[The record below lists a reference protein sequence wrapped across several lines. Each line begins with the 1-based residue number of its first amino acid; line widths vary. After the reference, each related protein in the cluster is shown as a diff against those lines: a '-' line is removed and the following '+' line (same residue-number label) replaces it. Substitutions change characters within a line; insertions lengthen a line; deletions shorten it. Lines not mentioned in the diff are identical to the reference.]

1 MKILT
6 TNLKNYRKIFD
17 SVKRTGIQLYDSVFL
32 DFTESY
38 LIFMNETSVIRI
50 QMELEGEPEGQEN
63 FFVDGG
69 KFFSLVGAYDVLRVN
84 GKKFLS
90 PAGDSFVLP
99 TFNEDIELPD
109 FAEEGNWKEAELDFT
124 KEFVANLKTAQNYIE
139 PGDTEFSSLFFED
152 DVMLSLSKTRFFQA
166 PSYNSGVSFNL
177 PYNFVTLLNTMS
189 NVGKAQLKYISKNDA
204 FKIYLKIDN
213 LEILFGTNSSN
224 SLPVDPMSE
233 DFRESFF
240 HDTWAKLPVK
250 NSIESLRFLS
260 SLLNDSPAS
269 HVNVS
274 FLKENENYY
283 MEFQISNESN
293 INYKSMVEDFSDFDY
308 FKNRSFWIS
317 LDSMRRALSNFDN
330 RSVESVVLRYEE
342 DAPAVYFADAKEVEE
357 GELEKFFIVQ
367 TLLEDP
373 TE

>member
-6 TNLKNYRKIFD
+6 TNLRNYRKVFD
-17 SVKRTGIQLYDSVFL
+17 AVRRTGIQLYDSVFL
-32 DFTESY
+32 DFAEKY
-38 LIFMNETSVIRI
+38 LVFMNETSVIRI
-50 QMELEGEPEGQEN
+50 QMELEGELGNQEN

-69 KFFSLVGAYDVLRVN
+69 KFFSLIGAYDLLRVE

-90 PAGDSFVLP
+90 PTGDSFVLP

-109 FAEEGNWKEAELDFT
+109 FAQEGKWKEAKLDFT

-166 PSYNSGVSFNL
+166 PSYNDGVSFNI
-177 PYNFVTLLNTMS
+177 PYNFVVLLNTMS
-189 NVGKAQLKYISKNDA
+189 NVGEAQLKYMSKNDA
-204 FKIYLKIDN
+204 FKIYFKIDN
-213 LEILFGTNSSN
+213 IEILSGTNSSN

-233 DFRESFF
+233 EFRESFF
-240 HDTWAKLPVK
+240 HNNWVQLPVK
-250 NSIESLRFLS
+250 SSMNSLKFLS
-260 SLLNDSPAS
+260 TLLGDSLAS

-274 FLKENENYY
+274 FSEEGEDYFMK
-283 MEFQISNESN
+283 FHISNESN
-293 INYKSMVEDFSDFDY
+293 INYKSEVERFSDFEY
-308 FKNRSFWIS
+308 FKGRSFWIS
-317 LDSMRRALSNFDN
+317 LDSMRRALLNFEN
-330 RSVESVVLRYEE
+330 RAVESVVLRYEE
-342 DAPAVYFADAKEVEE
+342 EAPAVYFADAKEVESE
-357 GELEKFFIVQ
+357 ESEKFFIVQ